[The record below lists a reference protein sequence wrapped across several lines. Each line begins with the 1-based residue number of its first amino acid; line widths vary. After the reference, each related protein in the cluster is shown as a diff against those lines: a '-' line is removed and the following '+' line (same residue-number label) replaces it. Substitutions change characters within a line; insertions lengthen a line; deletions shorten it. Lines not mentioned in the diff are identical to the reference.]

1 MKGET
6 VHGATGRVIPMLRY
20 RIATARREAEL
31 SRAQLARRLGIWTR
45 VVADWERGVLRP
57 SAFQMERLARVLHP
71 GFGKARIWLRAR
83 GSSPG
88 WRARPRDTKP
98 PPPSLRPRPGCRPSG
113 LIARRETAGSSVTRG
128 PVSRSRRL
136 KKCGN
141 RIRRQAAWRRFF
153 VS

>member
-31 SRAQLARRLGIWTR
+31 SRAQLARRLGIRTR

-83 GSSPG
+83 GSSPRLAG
-88 WRARPRDTKP
+88 TPKGHQATTTEPSPAARLQAFRAY
-98 PPPSLRPRPGCRPSG
+98 S
-113 LIARRETAGSSVTRG
+113 ETRN
-128 PVSRSRRL
+128 
-136 KKCGN
+136 C
-141 RIRRQAAWRRFF
+141 W
-153 VS
+153 